1 MRLNLGK
8 KLSKYCLEIDLKESH
23 KHSSNHRAE
32 IESSSICG
40 CFYCLSFFPPKDIE
54 NWIDN
59 ETTALCPKCNIDSV
73 IGDSYKTISPEFLKE
88 MQEFWFENKTRP

>member
-1 MRLNLGK
+1 M
-8 KLSKYCLEIDLKESH
+8 KESH

-32 IESSSICG
+32 IEASSTCG
-40 CFYCLSFFPPKDIE
+40 CFYCLSFFPPKNIE

-73 IGDSYKTISPEFLKE
+73 IGDSYKTISPKFLKE